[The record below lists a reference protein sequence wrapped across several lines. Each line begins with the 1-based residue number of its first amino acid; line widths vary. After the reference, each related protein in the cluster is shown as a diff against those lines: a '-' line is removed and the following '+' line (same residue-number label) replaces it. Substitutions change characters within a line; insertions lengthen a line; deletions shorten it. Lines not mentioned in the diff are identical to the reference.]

1 MERPVTLAKMFF
13 LLKKKN
19 QDHEM
24 KANIKIF

>member
-1 MERPVTLAKMFF
+1 VERPVTLAKMFF
-13 LLKKKN
+13 LLKKN